1 MHRRSIAAA
10 VLALVLLA
18 AAGPAG
24 GASFAPAYSGDFPDP
39 AVVRVGGVYW
49 AYSTGS
55 AGRNLQVM
63 SSPDL
68 KAWTAPADPLPALPA
83 WAQRGWTWAPSV
95 IQRGPAFFM
104 YYTARHAASG
114 LQCVSVAV
122 SPVPAGPFTDT
133 SAGPLVCQT
142 ERSGSIDPDPYVN
155 ALGVP
160 YLLWK
165 SDDNAAGRPT
175 SLWSQQLSGDG
186 FSLVGPRAHL
196 LTADQAWQG
205 GIVEGPAMIASG
217 GVHYLFY
224 GANAWDSP
232 AAGIGFAR
240 CASPLGP
247 CVNASTAGPWVG
259 SRGAARGPAGPDLF
273 ADGGR
278 VRIAYHAWTGGVGYE
293 TGAARSLWVDRVT
306 FFAGQPTLR

>member
-1 MHRRSIAAA
+1 MLRRSIPAA
-10 VLALVLLA
+10 VLTLVLLA

-24 GASFAPAYSGDFPDP
+24 GASFAPVYAGDFPDP
-39 AVVRVGGVYW
+39 SLVRVDGIHW

-55 AGRNLQVM
+55 GGRNLQVM
-63 SSPDL
+63 GSGDMR
-68 KAWTAPADPLPALPA
+68 AWTPPADPLPALPA
-83 WAQRGWTWAPSV
+83 WAQPGWTWAPAV
-95 IQRGPAFFM
+95 IQRGSTFFM
-104 YYTARHAASG
+104 YYTVRQAASG
-114 LQCVSVAV
+114 LQCVSVAT
-122 SPVPAGPFTDT
+122 SAVPWGPFTDG

-165 SDDNAAGRPT
+165 SDDNAANRPT
-175 SLWSQQLSGDG
+175 SLWAQQLGGDG
-186 FSLVGPRAHL
+186 RSLIGPRAQL
-196 LTADQAWQG
+196 LSADQPWQG
-205 GIVEGPAMIASG
+205 GIVEGPSMIVAG

-224 GANAWDSP
+224 GANSWDSP

-247 CVNASTAGPWVG
+247 CVNASTTGPWLA

-273 ADGGR
+273 TDGRR
-278 VRIAYHAWTGGVGYE
+278 VRIGYHAWTGGVGYQ
-293 TGAARSLWVDRVT
+293 TGGVRSLWVDTVS
-306 FFAGQPTLR
+306 FSGGQPTLR